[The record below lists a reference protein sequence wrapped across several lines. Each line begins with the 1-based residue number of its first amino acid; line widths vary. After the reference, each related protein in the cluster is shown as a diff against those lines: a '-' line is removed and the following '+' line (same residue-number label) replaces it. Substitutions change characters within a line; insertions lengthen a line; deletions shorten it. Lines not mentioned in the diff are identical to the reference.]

1 MIRKTIRVAINGF
14 GRIGRAF
21 FRICLK
27 DPFIDIVMINDA
39 YLIPDTLAYLC
50 KYDSVY
56 GVLPNDVSL
65 IHEHLVVDGK
75 KILLY
80 QSQGIETLPLN
91 DYGVDV
97 LVYASGDLAQLDF
110 LLPSLLDTSYKAIFT
125 THLKNEYISPFI
137 YGTEKPDALATLKV
151 VSLSTCDA
159 NAVLPIYQFLSSTF
173 GIESASVVTLHPYL
187 SSQNLLDGKSP
198 SHEMELGRSA
208 INTLIPKATSLEH
221 ILKEYFPHDK
231 KSLMAMSFRVPTSSV
246 ASAIMHFQFQR
257 MVDPETLKARI
268 AEWCR
273 TVCTR
278 ISLFTI
284 DNCVSIDYM
293 QSHHSFI
300 IPGKFLNCVENQ
312 VRIIAW
318 YDNEWG
324 YASRI
329 YDCLRDFY

>member
-1 MIRKTIRVAINGF
+1 
-14 GRIGRAF
+14 
-21 FRICLK
+21 
-27 DPFIDIVMINDA
+27 
-39 YLIPDTLAYLC
+39 
-50 KYDSVY
+50 
-56 GVLPNDVSL
+56 
-65 IHEHLVVDGK
+65 
-75 KILLY
+75 
-80 QSQGIETLPLN
+80 
-91 DYGVDV
+91 
-97 LVYASGDLAQLDF
+97 
-110 LLPSLLDTSYKAIFT
+110 
-125 THLKNEYISPFI
+125 
-137 YGTEKPDALATLKV
+137 
-151 VSLSTCDA
+151 
-159 NAVLPIYQFLSSTF
+159 
-173 GIESASVVTLHPYL
+173 
-187 SSQNLLDGKSP
+187 
-198 SHEMELGRSA
+198 
-208 INTLIPKATSLEH
+208 
-221 ILKEYFPHDK
+221 
-231 KSLMAMSFRVPTSSV
+231 MAMSFRVPTSSV